1 MTPSAICPGD
11 AVLLADVGNTR
22 IKLAVVTDHGLVEGG
37 ARRLPVV
44 GRRQDLDSHAFRAEN
59 LERWLLS
66 AAPGPAVVLVA
77 SVHDAAA
84 ARLEAVL
91 AAVSATSHRPLRQR
105 RIVHADLPLAIRLD
119 EPHKTGIDRLA
130 AATAAGLVKTP
141 GRAAVIVD
149 CGTAATVDMLA
160 ADGTFLGGAILP
172 GPALMAKAL
181 ADGTSKLP
189 AVAALERSAPP
200 PMPGRS
206 THEAI
211 AAGIG
216 WGIQGAIGRIVDEAR
231 ASLGPDAEVI
241 LTGGWRGAV
250 RAALPAAIDVPD
262 LVLCGIAMAA
272 ERACARS

>member
-1 MTPSAICPGD
+1 M
-11 AVLLADVGNTR
+11 
-22 IKLAVVTDHGLVEGG
+22 
-37 ARRLPVV
+37 
-44 GRRQDLDSHAFRAEN
+44 
-59 LERWLLS
+59 
-66 AAPGPAVVLVA
+66 
-77 SVHDAAA
+77 
-84 ARLEAVL
+84 
-91 AAVSATSHRPLRQR
+91 
-105 RIVHADLPLAIRLD
+105 
-119 EPHKTGIDRLA
+119 
-130 AATAAGLVKTP
+130 KTP